1 MAGSVS
7 SGNFG
12 FDGSAGSGGSGANGT
27 ADSGVAVGAGP
38 CDIYASAGTPCVAAH
53 STVRALAD
61 SAAQD
66 AFCSGTTWTISM
78 IYDQSPRGNNLT
90 SAPAG
95 EHKNTPDDEAS
106 ATALKLTVGG
116 HAVYAVV
123 VNPGIGYRDDAT
135 SGIATGDE
143 PEGEYMVTSGTH
155 YNDGCCFD
163 YGNAGTDNRA
173 DGDGTMEGGVFW
185 K

>member
-1 MAGSVS
+1 MHH
-7 SGNFG
+7 
-12 FDGSAGSGGSGANGT
+12 FD
-27 ADSGVAVGAGP
+27 
-38 CDIYASAGTPCVAAH
+38 H
-53 STVRALAD
+53 LR
-61 SAAQD
+61 
-66 AFCSGTTWTISM
+66 
-78 IYDQSPRGNNLT
+78 QSPRGNNLT

-143 PEGEYMVTSGTH
+143 PEGEYVVTSGTH
-155 YNDGCCFD
+155 DNDGCCFD

-173 DGDGTMEGGVFW
+173 DGDGTMEAVYFGNDKEWGKGAGTGPWVMADLENGLYSGPTFAANPDDAPMSMYVTAMV
-185 K
+185 KGRS